1 MLSKFQSTGLIGIAT
16 SLVVGALW
24 LALPDV
30 FLSWER
36 TTYDWRLQWQG
47 SAPAQSS
54 IVLIGRDA
62 RSDDAFGR
70 GIWDRALFA
79 RMIEGLAKAGANVI
93 ALDFHFAGES
103 PAERG
108 GAVSDQALVQATR
121 TANTVI
127 YPIPVTPDGSSAH
140 LTAPGG
146 TLQPSVLARAIA
158 RTSPRL
164 FASVLQ
170 ALPPVQPL
178 NGTLPTLLEAA
189 QAIGHIGTFSDEDG
203 VFRRVPLVVN
213 SEGHALPAFGLAI
226 AAAYLQVSQDH
237 IDIIPGD
244 NLLLHQ
250 ATFPDGTRNDV
261 SIPLDDE
268 GRLLIQYAGRW
279 AEGLFPYF
287 SFKDVWDAIE
297 EGRMA
302 ELREQVAGKIVL
314 ILHAGLTSDKRRT
327 PLETS
332 VPGGFI
338 HANIINTI
346 LLGQAPSVLPSS
358 LGMMLVFGL
367 ACLAAFLPLHGGWLK
382 GVVGVVGIAGLYVG
396 LTALALAQVSV
407 VLPVLAPVGAMVLG
421 AGGAL
426 VWMTRTATHR
436 VEHLEDAVLS
446 SERELGTTRESL
458 ALHESDIERLTEEL
472 EVLRTEADTV
482 TEKQQD
488 VSLQVETLQTELAQ
502 AQQQVDSA
510 RHRVHALET
519 TLAKNTAASV
529 PPTALSTEE
538 LETLRSEAE
547 SFGLVTRDAQM
558 LSLFRDLKK
567 AVHATI
573 PLLILGETGT
583 GKEVLAQAAHRLSPR
598 AKGPFVPVNVAALS
612 SELVESELFG
622 HVKGAFTGADRD
634 HKGFFEQAHKGTIFL
649 DEIGEL
655 KPEVQAKILRVLQ
668 DHTFQRVG
676 GTVPVRV
683 EVRVISATN
692 RGLRQ
697 GVAQGWFREDLYFRL
712 RGVEF
717 HLPPLRA
724 RRDDLEMLAA
734 RFVQESAEHAG
745 RVDIK
750 LSQGAMAAIT
760 RWAWPGNIREL
771 KSCIERAVILA
782 EGNLITPENLQ
793 LEQEP
798 RDPLHLKAGRGVA
811 DLDVSGDSAVLLALQ
826 QHAFDMQSTA
836 RTLGWERSTVTQRLK
851 GMCFAALVDHDSDTT
866 VAAEALAGNP
876 ALTRVVEVKVKEYLN
891 HLRKIAAGCSSPDE
905 AVQTCRL
912 RLKNLPD
919 RYMPAMETLIR
930 HHLF

>member
-1 MLSKFQSTGLIGIAT
+1 MASKLQTTGLIGIAV
-16 SLVVGALW
+16 SLLIGALW
-24 LALPDV
+24 LALPV
-30 FLSWER
+30 LFLSWER

-79 RMIEGLAKAGANVI
+79 QMIDGLAEAGAKVI

-108 GAVSDQALVQATR
+108 GTVSDQDLVQATR
-121 TANTVI
+121 TANSVI
-127 YPIPVTPDGSSAH
+127 YPIPVTTHGSSAH
-140 LTAPGG
+140 LNASNGSPH
-146 TLQPSVLARAIA
+146 LLELERAIA
-158 RTSPRL
+158 RTSPSL
-164 FASVLQ
+164 SASVLH
-170 ALPPVQPL
+170 ALPAVQPL
-178 NGTLPTLLEAA
+178 NGILPALLESA
-189 QAIGHIGTFSDEDG
+189 QAVGHIGTFSDEDG

-213 SEGHALPAFGLAI
+213 SQGHALPAFGLAV

-250 ATFPDGTRNDV
+250 ATFPDGSQRDV
-261 SIPLDDE
+261 IIPLDDE

-279 AEGLFPYF
+279 TEGPFPYF

-297 EGRMA
+297 EGRIA
-302 ELREQVAGKIVL
+302 ELRNQVAGKIVL

-346 LLGQAPSVLPSS
+346 LLGQAPRLLPTS
-358 LGMMLVFGL
+358 LGVMLMFGL
-367 ACLAAFLPLHGGWLK
+367 ACLAAFLPLHGGWWK

-407 VLPVLAPVGAMVLG
+407 VLPVLAPIGAMVLG
-421 AGGAL
+421 VGGAL

-436 VEHLEDAVLS
+436 VEHLEEAVLS

-472 EVLRTEADTV
+472 DVLRTEADTA
-482 TEKQQD
+482 TNTHRD
-488 VSLQVETLQTELAQ
+488 VSRQVETLQTELAQ

-510 RHRVHALET
+510 RHRVHALEA
-519 TLAKNTAASV
+519 TLAKDTAATV
-529 PPTALSTEE
+529 APTALSTEE
-538 LETLRSEAE
+538 AETLRSEAE
-547 SFGLVTRDAQM
+547 SFGLVTRDTQM

-598 AKGPFVPVNVAALS
+598 ARGPFVPVNVAALS
-612 SELVESELFG
+612 PELVESELFG

-634 HKGFFEQAHKGTIFL
+634 HKGYFEQAHKGTIFL

-655 KPEVQAKILRVLQ
+655 KPAVQAKILRVLQ
-668 DHTFQRVG
+668 DRTFQRVG
-676 GTVPVRV
+676 GTVTVRV
-683 EVRVISATN
+683 DVRVVSATN
-692 RGLRQ
+692 RELRQ

-724 RRDDLEMLAA
+724 RRDDLEMLAD
-734 RFVQESAEHAG
+734 RFVNEVVEQTG
-745 RVDIK
+745 RADIK
-750 LSQGAMAAIT
+750 LSQGAMAAIN

-771 KSCIERAVILA
+771 KSCIERAVILS
-782 EGNLITPENLQ
+782 EGKLITPENLQ

-798 RDPLHLKAGRGVA
+798 RDPLHLKAGKGV
-811 DLDVSGDSAVLLALQ
+811 DSLDVSGDSAVLLALQ
-826 QHAFDMQSTA
+826 QHAFDMQATA

-851 GMCFAALVDHDSDTT
+851 GMCFAALVDHESDTT
-866 VAAEALAGNP
+866 LAAEALAGNS
-876 ALTRVVEVKVKEYLN
+876 ALTRIVEVKVKEYLN
-891 HLRKIAAGCSSPDE
+891 HLRKIAVGCSSPDE
-905 AVQTCRL
+905 AVQICRR

-919 RYMPAMETLIR
+919 RYMPAMESLIR
-930 HHLF
+930 ENSK